1 MPFEVGEIYVPANAE
16 EIRDDF
22 LTDIRLEAIKQGVPN
37 PPVLPGSDWYILGTA
52 LSNIGL
58 IQYSNLRISDDNMNV
73 LTATGEDLDNIRE
86 AYGLPV
92 VPASPATG
100 AIVVTTQIPLPLTIP
115 DGTEFVLPNG
125 LRGKVSPTALNV
137 FNGDEVVVVTIDTG
151 EDANLGA
158 GEIVQFVSPP
168 VGVQTEA
175 IVSVSAPLAGGVS
188 VETDARKRARILNRL
203 QTVPAGGNWGDLV
216 ETSLNAIASLQYAF
230 VYPALGGPASAK
242 VVLCKNQNTDTGDY
256 SRQVTAAATNIVRAA
271 IFSKMPSPM
280 EIVVQSVEDESFDA
294 TISVDLPSSAT
305 SGGNGQGWIDQAP
318 WPPLVPAD
326 AGRSTIF
333 AASGTSL
340 SVNANAFA
348 VPIPGQTH
356 ILWWS
361 SVDQRFYKR
370 LVVAVSAP
378 ALPPL
383 YNLTID
389 APLVDSNNNGA
400 LVGEYICPAT
410 SNYESYGNTWRTV
423 TNGLGPGEN
432 TADSNRLP
440 RSARHPF
447 EEDGWY
453 FGLTIQQ
460 LRALVTAHPEI
471 ADAAWAYRS
480 LTEPTVP
487 VLVASAPR
495 ILKPNNFGIY
505 EI

>member
-37 PPVLPGSDWYILGTA
+37 PPVLPGSDWHILGTA

-92 VPASPATG
+92 VPSSPATG

-125 LRGKVSPTALNV
+125 LRGKVSPTAINV
-137 FNGDEVVVVTIDTG
+137 FTGAEIAVVTIDTG
-151 EDANLGA
+151 EDSNLGA

-175 IVSVSAPLAGGVS
+175 TVSVNAPLAGGVS
-188 VETDARKRARILNRL
+188 VETDERKRARILNRL
-203 QTVPAGGNWGDLV
+203 QTVPAGGNWGDLI

-242 VVLCKNQNTDTGDY
+242 VVLCKNQNTETGDY
-256 SRQVTAAATNIVRAA
+256 SRQVTAAATNIIRAA

-280 EIVVQSVEDESFDA
+280 EIVVQSVEDEPFDA
-294 TISVDLPSSAT
+294 TIDVDLPSAAT
-305 SGGNGQGWIDQAP
+305 SGGNGQGWVDQAP

-333 AASGTSL
+333 AALGTNL
-340 SVNANAFA
+340 FVNANTATA
-348 VPIPGQTH
+348 PIAGQTN

-370 LVVAVSAP
+370 LVVGVTGGGP
-378 ALPPL
+378 IW
-383 YNLTID
+383 NITID
-389 APLVDSNNNGA
+389 APLVDSNNNDA
-400 LVGEYICPAT
+400 IAGEYICPAT
-410 SNYESYGNTWRTV
+410 SNYEAYGNTWRTV

-432 TADSNRLP
+432 TSDPNRLP

-447 EEDGWY
+447 EEDGWHSS
-453 FGLTIQQ
+453 LTIQQ
-460 LRALVTAHPEI
+460 LKSMVTAHPEI
-471 ADAAWAYRS
+471 ADASWAFRS
-480 LTEPTVP
+480 LTAPSLP
-487 VLVASAPR
+487 LLVASAPR
-495 ILKPNNFGIY
+495 ILTPNNFGM
-505 EI
+505 